1 MTLSVSI
8 TLNGYLVLIYTF
20 FLILYLF
27 DAKLK

>member
-8 TLNGYLVLIYTF
+8 TLNGYLILIYTF
-20 FLILYLF
+20 FLISYLF